1 MEMEGIG
8 GLRHLFMTVFLHGF
22 ASFMV
27 IPAITDIIML
37 ALCPG
42 RDECSLAIYLSGFQQ
57 AMIGLGT
64 VVMTPLIGNLSD
76 VYGRKSLLTI
86 PMTLSIVPL
95 AILAYSRKTS
105 FFYAYYVLRTVTALV
120 GEGSINCLTLAY
132 VADNVSERERIS
144 AFGILAGFTS
154 AAFVCGTLAARFLST
169 ASTFQVAAFAS
180 MLSTIYMRI
189 FLKESLPG
197 DDSTLRQPI
206 LKGGVP
212 EVVDEG
218 DVYSPK
224 TIQVFKKIPSP
235 GDLISLLRSSKIL
248 SQAAVV
254 SFFHSLA
261 EGGMQASLMLL
272 FMPMLATAIGE
283 EKLLAIGLIMGSM
296 NHIMGSLGKSS
307 IAELANFLQYMFL
320 HIVTFLLFYK
330 VVERDVQ
337 MLQVPYAAT
346 LFTVFGFLVQPSNY
360 DGLTIRSIASKQVG
374 PNDQGKAQGCISGIS
389 SFANIVS
396 PLIFSPLTDKSC
408 NPKFDQ
414 FVLLNIHIYPAL
426 FLSEE
431 APFYFPGFS
440 ILCIG
445 LATIIA
451 FVQSL
456 MIRASPHKTS
466 TNICVES
473 P

>member
-261 EGGMQASLMLL
+261 EGGMQASLMYFLKARFHFNKNQFADLMLIVGISGTISQASNTQTFCCYSLL

-296 NHIMGSLGKSS
+296 N
-307 IAELANFLQYMFL
+307 MFL
-320 HIVTFLLFYK
+320 NSISWAVW
-330 VVERDVQ
+330 
-337 MLQVPYAAT
+337 VPYAAT
-346 LFTVFGFLVQPSNY
+346 LFTVFGFLVQPS
-360 DGLTIRSIASKQVG
+360 IRSIASKQVG

-396 PLIFSPLTDKSC
+396 PLIFSPLT
-408 NPKFDQ
+408 
-414 FVLLNIHIYPAL
+414 AL

>member
-261 EGGMQASLMLL
+261 EGGMQASLMYFLKARFHFNKNQFADLMLIVGISGTISQLL

-296 NHIMGSLGKSS
+296 N
-307 IAELANFLQYMFL
+307 MFL
-320 HIVTFLLFYK
+320 NSISWAVW
-330 VVERDVQ
+330 
-337 MLQVPYAAT
+337 VPYAAT
-346 LFTVFGFLVQPSNY
+346 LFTVFGFLVQPSM
-360 DGLTIRSIASKQVG
+360 RSIASKQVG

-396 PLIFSPLTDKSC
+396 PLIFSPLT
-408 NPKFDQ
+408 
-414 FVLLNIHIYPAL
+414 AL

>member
-27 IPAITDIIML
+27 IPAIIDITML

-189 FLKESLPG
+189 FLKESLPD
-197 DDSTLRQPI
+197 DDSTLKQPI

-261 EGGMQASLMLL
+261 EGGMQASLMYFLKARFHFNKNQFADLMLIVGISGTISQLL

-296 NHIMGSLGKSS
+296 N
-307 IAELANFLQYMFL
+307 MFL
-320 HIVTFLLFYK
+320 NSISWAVW
-330 VVERDVQ
+330 
-337 MLQVPYAAT
+337 VPYAAT
-346 LFTVFGFLVQPSNY
+346 LFTVFGFLVQPS
-360 DGLTIRSIASKQVG
+360 IRSIASKQVG

-396 PLIFSPLTDKSC
+396 PLIFSPLT
-408 NPKFDQ
+408 
-414 FVLLNIHIYPAL
+414 AL

>member
-296 NHIMGSLGKSS
+296 N
-307 IAELANFLQYMFL
+307 MFL
-320 HIVTFLLFYK
+320 NSISWAVW
-330 VVERDVQ
+330 
-337 MLQVPYAAT
+337 VPYAAT
-346 LFTVFGFLVQPSNY
+346 LFTVFGFLVQPS
-360 DGLTIRSIASKQVG
+360 IRSIASKQVG

-396 PLIFSPLTDKSC
+396 PLIFSPLT
-408 NPKFDQ
+408 
-414 FVLLNIHIYPAL
+414 AL

-445 LATIIA
+445 LATVIA

>member
-27 IPAITDIIML
+27 IPAITDITML

-42 RDECSLAIYLSGFQQ
+42 QDECSLAIYLSGFQQ
-57 AMIGLGT
+57 AIIGLGT

-169 ASTFQVAAFAS
+169 ALTFQVAAFGS

-189 FLKESLPG
+189 FLKESLTG

-254 SFFHSLA
+254 SFFQSLA
-261 EGGMQASLMLL
+261 EGGMQASLMYFLKARFHFNKNQFADLMLIIGISGTISQLL

-283 EKLLAIGLIMGSM
+283 EKLLPIGLIMGSM
-296 NHIMGSLGKSS
+296 N
-307 IAELANFLQYMFL
+307 MFL
-320 HIVTFLLFYK
+320 NSISWAVW
-330 VVERDVQ
+330 
-337 MLQVPYAAT
+337 VPYAAT
-346 LFTVFGFLVQPSNY
+346 LFSVFGFLVQPS
-360 DGLTIRSIASKQVG
+360 IRSIASKQVG

-396 PLIFSPLTDKSC
+396 PLIFSPLT
-408 NPKFDQ
+408 
-414 FVLLNIHIYPAL
+414 AL

-445 LATIIA
+445 LATMIA

-466 TNICVES
+466 NTICVES

>member
-1 MEMEGIG
+1 MEGIG

-224 TIQVFKKIPSP
+224 TIQ
-235 GDLISLLRSSKIL
+235 
-248 SQAAVV
+248 
-254 SFFHSLA
+254 
-261 EGGMQASLMLL
+261 M
-272 FMPMLATAIGE
+272 
-283 EKLLAIGLIMGSM
+283 
-296 NHIMGSLGKSS
+296 
-307 IAELANFLQYMFL
+307 
-320 HIVTFLLFYK
+320 
-330 VVERDVQ
+330 
-337 MLQVPYAAT
+337 
-346 LFTVFGFLVQPSNY
+346 
-360 DGLTIRSIASKQVG
+360 RSIASKQVG

-396 PLIFSPLTDKSC
+396 PLIFSPLT
-408 NPKFDQ
+408 
-414 FVLLNIHIYPAL
+414 AL

>member
-1 MEMEGIG
+1 M
-8 GLRHLFMTVFLHGF
+8 
-22 ASFMV
+22 
-27 IPAITDIIML
+27 
-37 ALCPG
+37 
-42 RDECSLAIYLSGFQQ
+42 
-57 AMIGLGT
+57 MIGLGT

-212 EVVDEG
+212 EVVDES

-224 TIQVFKKIPSP
+224 TIQVFKKTPSP

-254 SFFHSLA
+254 SFFQSLA
-261 EGGMQASLMLL
+261 EGGMQASLMYFLKARFHFNKNQFADLMLIVGISGTISQLL

-296 NHIMGSLGKSS
+296 N
-307 IAELANFLQYMFL
+307 MFL
-320 HIVTFLLFYK
+320 NSISWAVW
-330 VVERDVQ
+330 
-337 MLQVPYAAT
+337 VPYAAT
-346 LFTVFGFLVQPSNY
+346 LFSVFGFLVQPS
-360 DGLTIRSIASKQVG
+360 IRSIASKQVG

-396 PLIFSPLTDKSC
+396 PLIFSPLT
-408 NPKFDQ
+408 
-414 FVLLNIHIYPAL
+414 AL

-445 LATIIA
+445 LATMIA

-466 TNICVES
+466 NTICVES

>member
-27 IPAITDIIML
+27 IPAIIDITML

-189 FLKESLPG
+189 FLKESLPD
-197 DDSTLRQPI
+197 DDSTLKQPI

-296 NHIMGSLGKSS
+296 N
-307 IAELANFLQYMFL
+307 MFL
-320 HIVTFLLFYK
+320 NSISWAVW
-330 VVERDVQ
+330 
-337 MLQVPYAAT
+337 VPYAAT
-346 LFTVFGFLVQPSNY
+346 LFTVFGFLVQPS
-360 DGLTIRSIASKQVG
+360 IRSIASKQVG

-396 PLIFSPLTDKSC
+396 PLIFSPLT
-408 NPKFDQ
+408 
-414 FVLLNIHIYPAL
+414 AL